1 MKNFDILKDVKGLRS
16 VYQHSATAEEFQA
29 SNPMISAHSARLA
42 LETMVKTIY
51 RLKDWATKDRVTLLE
66 LTTDDRFRAFV
77 DSPEMMKRIHYIR
90 KIGNNASHV
99 GGDAGH
105 VGRRESFFAVLNLYY
120 FVGSFALAWG
130 LIPELPPFDKS
141 LLEQN
146 EKPRRP
152 RITVQPEK
160 VEAVTSAEAE
170 TAAAEVAEATTAQPE
185 TVEAQPIVNDL
196 SEAETRRLYIDL
208 LLREAGWKVSEK
220 KGEIIAGQAC
230 IEIEVGSRFS
240 DAIAHENSEPYSH
253 LDMAAE
259 PYTAYSMPNNTGIG
273 YADYV
278 LFDDDGT
285 PLAVIEAKRSSVDPA
300 KGRHQAELYA
310 ECLKNKYACELPVI
324 YYSNGFETNIID
336 GQGYPSRPL
345 MGFHTR
351 DELRRMIAQ
360 RSRNAISDLSID
372 DRITNRPYQK
382 RVIQSVANHF
392 NDMHRRALLVMAT
405 GTGKTRVSI
414 SMVELLVRNGWV
426 KNVLFLADRI
436 ELVDQAKLNYQKLL
450 PSQTVSSLRDSDGD
464 KSARILFST
473 YQTMISHLDREDKT
487 FSIGRFDLVIID
499 EAHRSVFGKYGA
511 IFDYFDGLLLGL
523 TATPRDEVD
532 RSTYELFG
540 MEQGIPTDSYEYQEA
555 IDDRWL
561 VPFVPIIDNSQILTE
576 GIDPDKLTPEERE
589 QLKEIFEYEKVIQ
602 SIEGDYSR
610 KISAAE
616 IFKYIFNQ
624 NTVDY
629 VLTQLMENGYR
640 VNDGTMIGKTIIFAY
655 NHKHAVFIAERFAA
669 LYPDLG
675 PDFCRVI
682 DNYEKYS
689 SDLIVRFKNPESLP
703 QIAVSVDMLDTGI
716 DVPEIV
722 NLVFFKPVHSK
733 IKFWQMIGRGTRLC
747 PDLFGPG
754 QHKKDFLIFDYY
766 RNFEYFSVNGDGAK
780 PTKSISVVATIFN
793 LRTDL
798 KYILQD
804 ASYQSDPDAKSLH
817 DELKETL
824 HKQIKEL
831 NRSRLDVR
839 RQLKLVESLSQPDA
853 MTALSLGDIMAMKEN
868 ISPLF
873 KNTLA
878 DASAL
883 KFDALCLKRQL
894 ALVDETVNAGATET
908 QITSIARYLKEKKA
922 SIPQVMAKMDTI
934 KEVLTSQFWNSLS
947 LGSLERV
954 RLELRDLLQ
963 YIDGGKSDK
972 TFTVNIEDTFQK
984 DNTGISVTPPRT
996 YRRRAEDYLREH
1008 LPNDP
1013 VLQKIYR
1020 LEHLSEMDIKRLEEI
1035 FWHELGT
1042 REEYDA
1048 TTQKNP
1054 YRENVAAFIRSIIGI
1069 EQETAFEKYR
1079 KLIKGAEM
1087 TRMQEEYL
1095 RNLIRYVSE
1104 NGDIRTKL
1112 LQSPPFNSFTTVFK
1126 QGYNPLI
1133 EYIKL
1138 ISEVIAA

>member
-1 MKNFDILKDVKGLRS
+1 MKNFDILKDVKGLKT
-16 VYQHSATAEEFQA
+16 VYQHCATAEEFQA
-29 SNPMISAHSARLA
+29 FNPMISAHSARLA
-42 LETMVKTIY
+42 LETMVKIIY
-51 RLKDWATKDRVTLLE
+51 RLKDWRTKERPTLLE

-99 GGDAGH
+99 GGDAGY

-120 FVGSFALAWG
+120 FVGSFALAWE
-130 LIPELPPFDKS
+130 LIPELPPFDKA
-141 LLEQN
+141 LLDQQQTAHRPVITPTP
-146 EKPRRP
+146 EKVDA
-152 RITVQPEK
+152 ITTAEADTAAAAVAETTTVQPD
-160 VEAVTSAEAE
+160 
-170 TAAAEVAEATTAQPE
+170 

-208 LLREAGWKVSEK
+208 LLREAGWKVTETV
-220 KGEIIAGQAC
+220 GEIKGGEAG
-230 IEIEVGSRFS
+230 IEIEVLGMP
-240 DAIAHENSEPYSH
+240 SES
-253 LDMAAE
+253 
-259 PYTAYSMPNNTGIG
+259 GVG

-278 LFDDDGT
+278 LWDDDGT
-285 PLAVIEAKRSSVDPA
+285 PLAVIEAKRTSVDPA

-310 ECLKNKYACELPVI
+310 ECLKNKYACKLPVL
-324 YYSNGFETNIID
+324 YYTNGFLTNIID
-336 GQGYPSRPL
+336 GQGYPSRQI

-360 RSRNAISDLSID
+360 RSRNAITDLTID
-372 DRITNRPYQK
+372 ERITNRPYQK
-382 RVIQSVANHF
+382 RVIQAVANHY

-436 ELVDQAKLNYQKLL
+436 ELVDQAKLNFTKLL
-450 PSQTVSSLRDSDGD
+450 PSQTVSSLREADCD

-555 IDDRWL
+555 IDERWL
-561 VPFVPIIDNSQILTE
+561 VPFVPIIDNSQILTD

-610 KISAAE
+610 KISATE

-655 NHKHAVFIAERFAA
+655 NHNHAVFIAERFAA

-703 QIAVSVDMLDTGI
+703 QIAISVDMLDTGI

-747 PDLFGPG
+747 PDLYGPG
-754 QHKKDFLIFDYY
+754 QNKKDFLIFDYY
-766 RNFEYFSVNGDGAK
+766 RNFEYFSVNADGAI
-780 PTKSISVVATIFN
+780 PTKSTSVVATIFN

-817 DELKETL
+817 DKIGEIL
-824 HKQIKEL
+824 HNQIKDL

-839 RQLKLVESLSQPDA
+839 RQLKLIESLSQSEA
-853 MTALSLGDIMAMKEN
+853 MIALSLGDAMAMKEN

-894 ALVDETVNAGATET
+894 ALVDDTVSAGASET
-908 QITSIARYLKEKKA
+908 QITTIARYLKEKKA

-947 LGSLERV
+947 LDSLERV

-972 TFTVNIEDTFQK
+972 TFTINIEDTFKK
-984 DNTGISVTPPRT
+984 DNSGISVTPPRT

-1013 VLQKIYR
+1013 VLQKIYH
-1020 LEHLSEMDIKRLEEI
+1020 LERLSEDDIKRLEEI
-1035 FWHELGT
+1035 FWKELGT

-1048 TTQKNP
+1048 TTQSNP

-1079 KLIKGAEM
+1079 ELIHGAEL

-1104 NGDIRTKL
+1104 NGDFRTKL

-1126 QGYNPLI
+1126 QGYNSLI

-1138 ISEVIAA
+1138 ISDVIAA

>member
-1 MKNFDILKDVKGLRS
+1 MKNFDILKDVKGLGT
-16 VYQHSATAEEFQA
+16 VYRHCATAEEFQA

-42 LETMVKTIY
+42 LETMVKIIY
-51 RLKDWATKDRVTLLE
+51 RLKDWTTKERPTLLE
-66 LTTDDRFRAFV
+66 LTTDERFRAFV

-99 GGDAGH
+99 GGDAGY

-120 FVGSFALAWG
+120 FVGSFALAWE
-130 LIPELPPFDKS
+130 LIPELPPFDKT
-141 LLEQN
+141 LLDQKETTH
-146 EKPRRP
+146 RP
-152 RITVQPEK
+152 VITPKPEK
-160 VEAVTSAEAE
+160 VDAITTEDAD
-170 TAAAEVAEATTAQPE
+170 TAAAAVAETTTAQPD

-208 LLREAGWKVSEK
+208 LLREAGWKVTETE
-220 KGEIIAGQAC
+220 GEIKGGEAG
-230 IEIEVGSRFS
+230 IEIEVHGMP
-240 DAIAHENSEPYSH
+240 SES
-253 LDMAAE
+253 
-259 PYTAYSMPNNTGIG
+259 GVG

-278 LFDDDGT
+278 LWDDDGT
-285 PLAVIEAKRSSVDPA
+285 PLAVIEAKRTSVDPA

-324 YYSNGFETNIID
+324 YYTNGFQTNIID

-360 RSRNAISDLSID
+360 RSRNAITDLTID
-372 DRITNRPYQK
+372 ERITNRPYQK
-382 RVIQSVANHF
+382 RVLQAVANHY

-436 ELVDQAKLNYQKLL
+436 ELVDQAKLNFTKLL
-450 PSQTVSSLRDSDGD
+450 PSQTVSSLREADCD

-473 YQTMISHLDREDKT
+473 YQTMISHLDRDDKT
-487 FSIGRFDLVIID
+487 FSIGRFDLIIID

-555 IDDRWL
+555 IDERWL
-561 VPFVPIIDNSQILTE
+561 VPFVPIIDNSQILTD

-610 KISAAE
+610 KISATE

-655 NHKHAVFIAERFAA
+655 NHNHAVFIAERFAA

-689 SDLIVRFKNPESLP
+689 SDLILRFKNPESLP

-747 PDLFGPG
+747 PNLYGHG
-754 QHKKDFLIFDYY
+754 QDKKDFLIFDYY
-766 RNFEYFSVNGDGAK
+766 RNFEYFSVNADGAI
-780 PTKSISVVATIFN
+780 PTKSTSVVATIFN

-817 DELKETL
+817 DKIGEIL
-824 HKQIKEL
+824 HNQIKDL

-839 RQLKLVESLSQPDA
+839 QQMKLVESLSQPEA
-853 MTALSLGDIMAMKEN
+853 MIALSLGDTMAMKEN

-894 ALVDETVNAGATET
+894 ALVDETVSAGASET
-908 QITSIARYLKEKKA
+908 QITTIARYLKEKKA

-934 KEVLTSQFWNSLS
+934 KAVLTSQFWNSLS
-947 LGSLERV
+947 LGSLEKVRV
-954 RLELRDLLQ
+954 ELRDLLQ

-972 TFTVNIEDTFQK
+972 TFTVNIEDTFKK
-984 DNTGISVTPPRT
+984 DNSGISVTPPRT

-1013 VLQKIYR
+1013 VLQKIYH
-1020 LEHLSEMDIKRLEEI
+1020 LEHLSEVDIKRLEEI
-1035 FWHELGT
+1035 FWKELGT

-1048 TTQKNP
+1048 TTQRNP

-1079 KLIKGAEM
+1079 ELIHGAEL

-1104 NGDIRTKL
+1104 NGDFRTKL

-1126 QGYNPLI
+1126 QGYNSLI

-1138 ISEVIAA
+1138 ISDVIAA

>member
-1 MKNFDILKDVKGLRS
+1 MKNFDILKDVKGLGT
-16 VYQHSATAEEFQA
+16 VYRHCATAEEFQA

-42 LETMVKTIY
+42 LETMVKIIY
-51 RLKDWATKDRVTLLE
+51 RLKDWTTKERPTLLE
-66 LTTDDRFRAFV
+66 LTTDERFRAFV

-99 GGDAGH
+99 GGDAGY
-105 VGRRESFFAVLNLYY
+105 VGRRESFFTVLNLYY
-120 FVGSFALAWG
+120 FIGSFALAWD
-130 LIPELPPFDKS
+130 LIPLLPPFDKT
-141 LLEQN
+141 LLDQKETAY
-146 EKPRRP
+146 RTV
-152 RITVQPEK
+152 ITPKPEK
-160 VEAVTSAEAE
+160 VDAITTAEAD
-170 TAAAEVAEATTAQPE
+170 TAAAAVAETTTAQPD

-208 LLREAGWKVSEK
+208 LLREAGWKVTETE
-220 KGEIIAGQAC
+220 GEIKGGEAG
-230 IEIEVGSRFS
+230 IEIELHGMP
-240 DAIAHENSEPYSH
+240 SES
-253 LDMAAE
+253 
-259 PYTAYSMPNNTGIG
+259 GVG

-278 LFDDDGT
+278 LWDDDGT
-285 PLAVIEAKRSSVDPA
+285 PLAVIEAKRTSVDPA

-310 ECLKNKYACELPVI
+310 ECLRNKYACELPVI
-324 YYSNGFETNIID
+324 YYTNGFQTNIID
-336 GQGYPSRPL
+336 GQGYPSRQI

-360 RSRNAISDLSID
+360 RCRNAITDLTID
-372 DRITNRPYQK
+372 ERITNRPYQK
-382 RVIQSVANHF
+382 RVIQAVANHY

-436 ELVDQAKLNYQKLL
+436 ELLDQAKLNFTKLL
-450 PSQTVSSLRDSDGD
+450 PSQTVSSLREADCD

-555 IDDRWL
+555 IDERWL
-561 VPFVPIIDNSQILTE
+561 VPFVPIIDNSQILTD
-576 GIDPDKLTPEERE
+576 GIDSDKLTSEERE

-610 KISAAE
+610 KISATE

-640 VNDGTMIGKTIIFAY
+640 VNDSTMIGKTIIFAY
-655 NHKHAVFIAERFAA
+655 NHNHAVFIAERFAA

-689 SDLIVRFKNPESLP
+689 SDLIVRFKNQESLP

-747 PDLFGPG
+747 PDLYGPG
-754 QHKKDFLIFDYY
+754 QNKKDFLIFDYY
-766 RNFEYFSVNGDGAK
+766 RNFEYFSVNADGAI
-780 PTKSISVVATIFN
+780 PTKSTSVVATIFN

-817 DELKETL
+817 DKLGDIL
-824 HKQIKEL
+824 HNQIKDL

-839 RQLKLVESLSQPDA
+839 RQMKLVESLSQPEA
-853 MTALSLGDIMAMKEN
+853 MIALSLGDIMAMKEN

-873 KNTLA
+873 KNTIA

-894 ALVDETVNAGATET
+894 ALIDETVSAGASET
-908 QITSIARYLKEKKA
+908 QITTIARYLKEKKA

-954 RLELRDLLQ
+954 RVELRDLLQ

-972 TFTVNIEDTFQK
+972 TFTVNIEDTFKK
-984 DNTGISVTPPRT
+984 DNSGISVTPPRT

-1013 VLQKIYR
+1013 VLQKIYH
-1020 LEHLSEMDIKRLEEI
+1020 LEYLSEDDIKRLEEI
-1035 FWHELGT
+1035 FWKELGT

-1048 TTQKNP
+1048 TTQRNP

-1079 KLIKGAEM
+1079 ELIHGAEL

-1104 NGDIRTKL
+1104 NGDFRTKL

-1126 QGYNPLI
+1126 QGYNSLI

-1138 ISEVIAA
+1138 ISDVIAA

>member
-1 MKNFDILKDVKGLRS
+1 MKNFDILKDVKGLGT
-16 VYQHSATAEEFQA
+16 VYQHCATAEEFQT

-42 LETMVKTIY
+42 LETMVKIIY
-51 RLKDWATKDRVTLLE
+51 RLKDWTTKERPTLLE
-66 LTTDDRFRAFV
+66 LTTDERFRAFV

-99 GGDAGH
+99 GGDAGY

-120 FVGSFALAWG
+120 FVGSFALAWE
-130 LIPELPPFDKS
+130 LIPELPPFDKT
-141 LLEQN
+141 LLDQKETTH
-146 EKPRRP
+146 RP
-152 RITVQPEK
+152 VITPKPEK
-160 VEAVTSAEAE
+160 IDAITTAEAD
-170 TAAAEVAEATTAQPE
+170 TAAAAVAETTTAQPD

-208 LLREAGWKVSEK
+208 LLREAGWKVTETE
-220 KGEIIAGQAC
+220 GEIKGGQAG
-230 IEIEVGSRFS
+230 IEIEVHGMP
-240 DAIAHENSEPYSH
+240 SES
-253 LDMAAE
+253 
-259 PYTAYSMPNNTGIG
+259 GVG

-278 LFDDDGT
+278 LWDDDGT
-285 PLAVIEAKRSSVDPA
+285 PLAVIEAKRTSVDPA

-324 YYSNGFETNIID
+324 YYTNGFQTNIID

-351 DELRRMIAQ
+351 EELRRMIAQ
-360 RSRNAISDLSID
+360 RSRNAITDLTID
-372 DRITNRPYQK
+372 ERITNRPYQK
-382 RVIQSVANHF
+382 RVIQAVANHY

-436 ELVDQAKLNYQKLL
+436 ELVDQAKLNFTKLL
-450 PSQTVSSLRDSDGD
+450 PSQTVSSLREADCD

-555 IDDRWL
+555 IDERWL
-561 VPFVPIIDNSQILTE
+561 VPFVPIIDNSQILTD

-610 KISAAE
+610 KISATE

-629 VLTQLMENGYR
+629 VLTQLMQNGYR
-640 VNDGTMIGKTIIFAY
+640 VNDGTIIGKTIIFAY
-655 NHKHAVFIAERFAA
+655 NHNHAVFIAERFAA

-747 PDLFGPG
+747 PDLYGPG
-754 QHKKDFLIFDYY
+754 QDKKDFLIFDYY
-766 RNFEYFSVNGDGAK
+766 RNFEYFSVNADGAI
-780 PTKSISVVATIFN
+780 PTKSTSVVATIFN

-817 DELKETL
+817 DKIGEIL
-824 HKQIKEL
+824 HNQIKDL

-839 RQLKLVESLSQPDA
+839 RQMKLVESLSQPEA
-853 MTALSLGDIMAMKEN
+853 MIALSLGDTMAMKEN

-894 ALVDETVNAGATET
+894 ALVDETVSAGASET
-908 QITSIARYLKEKKA
+908 QITTIARYLKEKKA

-934 KEVLTSQFWNSLS
+934 KAVLTSQFWNSLS
-947 LGSLERV
+947 LGSLEKVRV
-954 RLELRDLLQ
+954 ELRDLLQ

-972 TFTVNIEDTFQK
+972 TFTVNIEDTFKK
-984 DNTGISVTPPRT
+984 DNSGISVTPPRT

-1013 VLQKIYR
+1013 VLQKIYH
-1020 LEHLSEMDIKRLEEI
+1020 LEHLSEVDIKRLEEI
-1035 FWHELGT
+1035 FWKELGT

-1048 TTQKNP
+1048 TTQRNP

-1079 KLIKGAEM
+1079 ELIHGAEL

-1104 NGDIRTKL
+1104 NGDFRTKL

-1126 QGYNPLI
+1126 QGYNSLI

-1138 ISEVIAA
+1138 ISDVIAA

>member
-1 MKNFDILKDVKGLRS
+1 MKNFDILKDVKGLGT
-16 VYQHSATAEEFQA
+16 VYRHCATAEEFQA

-42 LETMVKTIY
+42 LETMVKIIY
-51 RLKDWATKDRVTLLE
+51 RLKDWTTKERPTLLE
-66 LTTDDRFRAFV
+66 LTTDERFRAFV

-99 GGDAGH
+99 GGDAGY

-120 FVGSFALAWG
+120 FVGSFALAWE
-130 LIPELPPFDKS
+130 LIPELPPFDKT
-141 LLEQN
+141 LLDQKETTH
-146 EKPRRP
+146 RP
-152 RITVQPEK
+152 VITPKPEK
-160 VEAVTSAEAE
+160 VDAITTEDAD
-170 TAAAEVAEATTAQPE
+170 TAAAAVAETTTAQPD

-208 LLREAGWKVSEK
+208 LLREAGWKVTETE
-220 KGEIIAGQAC
+220 GEIKGGEAG
-230 IEIEVGSRFS
+230 IEIEVHGMP
-240 DAIAHENSEPYSH
+240 SES
-253 LDMAAE
+253 
-259 PYTAYSMPNNTGIG
+259 GVG

-278 LFDDDGT
+278 LWDDDGT
-285 PLAVIEAKRSSVDPA
+285 PLAVIEAKRTSVDPA

-324 YYSNGFETNIID
+324 YYTNGFQTNIID

-360 RSRNAISDLSID
+360 RSRNAITDLTID
-372 DRITNRPYQK
+372 ERITNRPYQK
-382 RVIQSVANHF
+382 RVLQAVANHY

-436 ELVDQAKLNYQKLL
+436 ELVDQAKLNFTKLL
-450 PSQTVSSLRDSDGD
+450 PSQTVSSLREADCD

-473 YQTMISHLDREDKT
+473 YQTMISHLDRDDKT
-487 FSIGRFDLVIID
+487 FSIGRFDLIIID

-523 TATPRDEVD
+523 TATLRDEVD

-555 IDDRWL
+555 IDERWL
-561 VPFVPIIDNSQILTE
+561 VPFVPIIDNSQILTD

-610 KISAAE
+610 KISATE

-629 VLTQLMENGYR
+629 VLTQLIENGYR

-655 NHKHAVFIAERFAA
+655 NHNHAVFIAERFAA

-716 DVPEIV
+716 DVAEIV

-747 PDLFGPG
+747 PNLYGHG
-754 QHKKDFLIFDYY
+754 QDKKDFLIFDYY
-766 RNFEYFSVNGDGAK
+766 RNFEYFSVNADGAI
-780 PTKSISVVATIFN
+780 PTKSTSVVATIFN

-817 DELKETL
+817 DKIGEIL
-824 HKQIKEL
+824 HNQIKDL

-839 RQLKLVESLSQPDA
+839 QQMKLVESLSQPEA
-853 MTALSLGDIMAMKEN
+853 MIALSLGDTMAMKEN

-894 ALVDETVNAGATET
+894 ALVDETVSAGASET
-908 QITSIARYLKEKKA
+908 QITTIARYLKEKKA

-934 KEVLTSQFWNSLS
+934 KAVLTSQFWNSLS
-947 LGSLERV
+947 LGSLEKVRV
-954 RLELRDLLQ
+954 ELRDLLQ

-972 TFTVNIEDTFQK
+972 TFTVNIEDTFKK
-984 DNTGISVTPPRT
+984 DNSGISVTPPRT

-1013 VLQKIYR
+1013 VLQKIYH
-1020 LEHLSEMDIKRLEEI
+1020 LEHLSEVDIKRLEEI
-1035 FWHELGT
+1035 FWKELGT

-1048 TTQKNP
+1048 TTQRNP

-1079 KLIKGAEM
+1079 ELIHGAEL

-1104 NGDIRTKL
+1104 NGDFRTKL

-1126 QGYNPLI
+1126 QGYNSLI

-1138 ISEVIAA
+1138 ISDVIAA

>member
-1 MKNFDILKDVKGLRS
+1 MKNFDILKDVKGLGT
-16 VYQHSATAEEFQA
+16 VYQHCATAEEFQT

-42 LETMVKTIY
+42 LETMVKIIY
-51 RLKDWATKDRVTLLE
+51 RLKDWTTKERPTLLE
-66 LTTDDRFRAFV
+66 LTTDERFRAFV

-99 GGDAGH
+99 GGDAGY

-120 FVGSFALAWG
+120 FVGSFALAWE
-130 LIPELPPFDKS
+130 LIPELPPFDKT
-141 LLEQN
+141 LLDQKETTH
-146 EKPRRP
+146 RP
-152 RITVQPEK
+152 VITPKPEK
-160 VEAVTSAEAE
+160 IDAITTAEAD
-170 TAAAEVAEATTAQPE
+170 TAAAAVAETTTAQPD

-208 LLREAGWKVSEK
+208 LLREAGWKVTETE
-220 KGEIIAGQAC
+220 GEIKGGQAG
-230 IEIEVGSRFS
+230 IEIEVHGMP
-240 DAIAHENSEPYSH
+240 SES
-253 LDMAAE
+253 
-259 PYTAYSMPNNTGIG
+259 GVG

-278 LFDDDGT
+278 LWDDDGT
-285 PLAVIEAKRSSVDPA
+285 PLAVIEAKRTSVDPA

-324 YYSNGFETNIID
+324 YYTNGFQTNIID

-351 DELRRMIAQ
+351 EELRRMIAQ
-360 RSRNAISDLSID
+360 RSRNAITDLTID
-372 DRITNRPYQK
+372 ERITNRPYQK
-382 RVIQSVANHF
+382 RVIQAVANHY

-436 ELVDQAKLNYQKLL
+436 ELVDQAKLNFTKLL
-450 PSQTVSSLRDSDGD
+450 PSQTVSSLREADCD

-555 IDDRWL
+555 IDERWL
-561 VPFVPIIDNSQILTE
+561 VPFVPIIDNSQILTD

-610 KISAAE
+610 KISATE

-640 VNDGTMIGKTIIFAY
+640 VNDGTIIGKTIIFAY
-655 NHKHAVFIAERFAA
+655 NHNHAVFIAERFAA

-689 SDLIVRFKNPESLP
+689 SDLIVRFKNQESLP

-747 PDLFGPG
+747 PDLYGPG
-754 QHKKDFLIFDYY
+754 QNKKDFLIFDYY
-766 RNFEYFSVNGDGAK
+766 RNFEYFSVNADGAI
-780 PTKSISVVATIFN
+780 PTKSTSVVATIFN

-817 DELKETL
+817 DKIGEIL
-824 HKQIKEL
+824 HNQIKDL

-839 RQLKLVESLSQPDA
+839 RQMKLVESLSQPEA
-853 MTALSLGDIMAMKEN
+853 MIALSLGDIMAMKEN

-873 KNTLA
+873 KNTIA

-894 ALVDETVNAGATET
+894 ALVDETVSAGASET
-908 QITSIARYLKEKKA
+908 QITTIARYLKEKKA
-922 SIPQVMAKMDTI
+922 SIPQVMTKMDTI

-954 RLELRDLLQ
+954 RVELRDLLQ

-972 TFTVNIEDTFQK
+972 TFTVNIEDTFKK
-984 DNTGISVTPPRT
+984 DNSGISVTPPRT

-1013 VLQKIYR
+1013 VLQKIYH
-1020 LEHLSEMDIKRLEEI
+1020 LEHLSEVDIKRLEEI
-1035 FWHELGT
+1035 FWKELGT

-1048 TTQKNP
+1048 TTQRNP

-1079 KLIKGAEM
+1079 ELIHGAEL

-1104 NGDIRTKL
+1104 NGDFRTKL

-1126 QGYNPLI
+1126 QGYNSLI

-1138 ISEVIAA
+1138 ISDVIAA

>member
-1 MKNFDILKDVKGLRS
+1 MKNFDILKDVKGLGT
-16 VYQHSATAEEFQA
+16 VYQHCATAEEFQT

-42 LETMVKTIY
+42 LETMVKIIY
-51 RLKDWATKDRVTLLE
+51 RLKDWTTKERPTLLE
-66 LTTDDRFRAFV
+66 LTTDERFRAFV

-99 GGDAGH
+99 GGDAGY

-120 FVGSFALAWG
+120 FVGSFALAWE
-130 LIPELPPFDKS
+130 LIPELPPFDKT
-141 LLEQN
+141 LLDQKETTH
-146 EKPRRP
+146 RP
-152 RITVQPEK
+152 VITPKPEK
-160 VEAVTSAEAE
+160 IDAITTAEAD
-170 TAAAEVAEATTAQPE
+170 TAAAAVAETTTAQPD

-208 LLREAGWKVSEK
+208 LLREAGWKVTETE
-220 KGEIIAGQAC
+220 GEIKGGQAG
-230 IEIEVGSRFS
+230 IEIEVHGMP
-240 DAIAHENSEPYSH
+240 SES
-253 LDMAAE
+253 
-259 PYTAYSMPNNTGIG
+259 GVG

-278 LFDDDGT
+278 LWDDDGT
-285 PLAVIEAKRSSVDPA
+285 PLAVIEAKRTSVDPA

-324 YYSNGFETNIID
+324 YYTNGFQTNIID

-351 DELRRMIAQ
+351 EELRRMIAQ
-360 RSRNAISDLSID
+360 RSRNAITDLTID
-372 DRITNRPYQK
+372 ERITNRPYQK
-382 RVIQSVANHF
+382 RVIQAVANHY

-436 ELVDQAKLNYQKLL
+436 ELVDQAKLNFTKLL
-450 PSQTVSSLRDSDGD
+450 PSQTVSSLREADCD

-473 YQTMISHLDREDKT
+473 YQTLISHLDREDKT

-555 IDDRWL
+555 IDERWL
-561 VPFVPIIDNSQILTE
+561 VPFVPIIDNSQILTD

-610 KISAAE
+610 KISATE

-640 VNDGTMIGKTIIFAY
+640 VNDGTIIGKTIIFAY
-655 NHKHAVFIAERFAA
+655 NHNHAVFIAERFAA

-747 PDLFGPG
+747 PDLYGPG
-754 QHKKDFLIFDYY
+754 QDKKDFLIFDYY
-766 RNFEYFSVNGDGAK
+766 RNFEYFSVNADGAI
-780 PTKSISVVATIFN
+780 PTKSTSVVATIFN

-817 DELKETL
+817 DKIGEIL
-824 HKQIKEL
+824 HNQIKDL

-839 RQLKLVESLSQPDA
+839 RQMKLVESLSQPEA
-853 MTALSLGDIMAMKEN
+853 MIALSLGDTMAMKEN

-894 ALVDETVNAGATET
+894 ALVDETVSAGASET
-908 QITSIARYLKEKKA
+908 QITTIARYLKEKKA

-934 KEVLTSQFWNSLS
+934 KAVLTSQFWNSLS
-947 LGSLERV
+947 LGSLEKVRV
-954 RLELRDLLQ
+954 ELRDLLQ

-972 TFTVNIEDTFQK
+972 TFTVNIEDTFKK
-984 DNTGISVTPPRT
+984 DNSGISVTPPRT

-1013 VLQKIYR
+1013 VLQKIYH
-1020 LEHLSEMDIKRLEEI
+1020 LEHLSEVDIKRLEEI
-1035 FWHELGT
+1035 FWKELGT

-1048 TTQKNP
+1048 TTQRNP

-1079 KLIKGAEM
+1079 ELIHGAEL

-1104 NGDIRTKL
+1104 NGDFRTKL

-1126 QGYNPLI
+1126 QGYNSLI

-1138 ISEVIAA
+1138 ISDVIAA

>member
-1 MKNFDILKDVKGLRS
+1 MKNFDILKDVKGLGT
-16 VYQHSATAEEFQA
+16 VYRHCATAEEFQA

-42 LETMVKTIY
+42 LETMVKIIY
-51 RLKDWATKDRVTLLE
+51 RLKDWTTKERPTLLE
-66 LTTDDRFRAFV
+66 LTTDERFRAFV

-99 GGDAGH
+99 GGDAGY

-120 FVGSFALAWG
+120 FVGSFALAWE
-130 LIPELPPFDKS
+130 LIPELPPFDKT
-141 LLEQN
+141 LLDQKETTH
-146 EKPRRP
+146 RP
-152 RITVQPEK
+152 VITPKPEK
-160 VEAVTSAEAE
+160 VDAITTEDAD
-170 TAAAEVAEATTAQPE
+170 TAAAAVAETTTAQPD

-208 LLREAGWKVSEK
+208 LLREAGWKVTETE
-220 KGEIIAGQAC
+220 GEIKGGEAG
-230 IEIEVGSRFS
+230 IEIEVHGMP
-240 DAIAHENSEPYSH
+240 SES
-253 LDMAAE
+253 
-259 PYTAYSMPNNTGIG
+259 GVG

-278 LFDDDGT
+278 LWDDDGT
-285 PLAVIEAKRSSVDPA
+285 PLAVIEAKRTSVDPA

-324 YYSNGFETNIID
+324 YYTNGFQTNIID

-360 RSRNAISDLSID
+360 RSRNAITDLTID
-372 DRITNRPYQK
+372 ERITNRPYQK
-382 RVIQSVANHF
+382 RVLQAVANHY

-436 ELVDQAKLNYQKLL
+436 ELVDQAKLNFTKLL
-450 PSQTVSSLRDSDGD
+450 PSQTVSSLREADCD

-473 YQTMISHLDREDKT
+473 YQTMISHLDRDDKT
-487 FSIGRFDLVIID
+487 FSIGRFDLIIID

-555 IDDRWL
+555 IDERWL
-561 VPFVPIIDNSQILTE
+561 VPFVPIIDNSQILTD

-610 KISAAE
+610 KISATE

-655 NHKHAVFIAERFAA
+655 NHNHAVFIAERFAA

-716 DVPEIV
+716 DVAEIV

-747 PDLFGPG
+747 PNLYGHG
-754 QHKKDFLIFDYY
+754 QDKKDFLIFDYY
-766 RNFEYFSVNGDGAK
+766 RNFEYFSVNADGAI
-780 PTKSISVVATIFN
+780 PTKSTSVVATIFN

-817 DELKETL
+817 DKIGEIL
-824 HKQIKEL
+824 HNQIKDL

-839 RQLKLVESLSQPDA
+839 QQMKLVESLSQPEA
-853 MTALSLGDIMAMKEN
+853 MIALSLGDTMAMKEN

-894 ALVDETVNAGATET
+894 ALVDETVSAGASET
-908 QITSIARYLKEKKA
+908 QITTIARYLKEKKA

-934 KEVLTSQFWNSLS
+934 KAVLTSQFWNSLS
-947 LGSLERV
+947 LGSLEKVRV
-954 RLELRDLLQ
+954 ELRDLLQ

-972 TFTVNIEDTFQK
+972 TFTVNIEDTFKK
-984 DNTGISVTPPRT
+984 DNSGISVTPPRT

-1013 VLQKIYR
+1013 VLQKIYH
-1020 LEHLSEMDIKRLEEI
+1020 LEHLSEVDIKRLEEI
-1035 FWHELGT
+1035 FWKELGT

-1048 TTQKNP
+1048 TTQRNP

-1079 KLIKGAEM
+1079 ELIHGAEL

-1095 RNLIRYVSE
+1095 RNQIRYVSE
-1104 NGDIRTKL
+1104 NGDFRTKL

-1126 QGYNPLI
+1126 QGYNSLI

-1138 ISEVIAA
+1138 ISDVIAA

>member
-16 VYQHSATAEEFQA
+16 AYQHCATAEEFQA

-42 LETMVKTIY
+42 LETMVKIIY
-51 RLKDWATKDRVTLLE
+51 RLKDWTTKERPTLLE
-66 LTTDDRFRAFV
+66 LTTDERFRAFV

-99 GGDAGH
+99 GGDAGY

-120 FVGSFALAWG
+120 FVGSFALAWE
-130 LIPELPPFDKS
+130 LIPELPPFDKT
-141 LLEQN
+141 LLDQKETTH
-146 EKPRRP
+146 RP
-152 RITVQPEK
+152 VITPKPEK
-160 VEAVTSAEAE
+160 IDAITTAEAD
-170 TAAAEVAEATTAQPE
+170 TAAAAVAETTTAQPD

-208 LLREAGWKVSEK
+208 LLREAGWKVTETE
-220 KGEIIAGQAC
+220 GEIKGGQAG
-230 IEIEVGSRFS
+230 IEIEVHGMP
-240 DAIAHENSEPYSH
+240 SES
-253 LDMAAE
+253 
-259 PYTAYSMPNNTGIG
+259 GVG

-278 LFDDDGT
+278 LWDDDGT
-285 PLAVIEAKRSSVDPA
+285 PLAVIEAKRTSVDPA

-324 YYSNGFETNIID
+324 YYTNGFQTNIID

-351 DELRRMIAQ
+351 EELRRMIAQ
-360 RSRNAISDLSID
+360 RSRNAITDLTID
-372 DRITNRPYQK
+372 ERITNRPYQK
-382 RVIQSVANHF
+382 RVIQAVANHY

-436 ELVDQAKLNYQKLL
+436 ELVDQAKLNFTKLL
-450 PSQTVSSLRDSDGD
+450 PSQTVSSLREADCD

-511 IFDYFDGLLLGL
+511 IFDYFDRLLLGL

-555 IDDRWL
+555 IDERWL
-561 VPFVPIIDNSQILTE
+561 VPFVPIIDNSQILTD

-610 KISAAE
+610 KISATE

-640 VNDGTMIGKTIIFAY
+640 VNDGTIIGKTIIFAY
-655 NHKHAVFIAERFAA
+655 NHNHAVFIAERFAA

-747 PDLFGPG
+747 PDLYGPG
-754 QHKKDFLIFDYY
+754 QDKKDFLIFDYY
-766 RNFEYFSVNGDGAK
+766 RNFEYFSVNADGAI
-780 PTKSISVVATIFN
+780 PTKSTSVVATIFN

-817 DELKETL
+817 DKIGEIL
-824 HKQIKEL
+824 HNQIKDL

-839 RQLKLVESLSQPDA
+839 RQMKLVESLSQPEA
-853 MTALSLGDIMAMKEN
+853 MIALSLGDTMAMKEN

-894 ALVDETVNAGATET
+894 ALVDETVSAGASET
-908 QITSIARYLKEKKA
+908 QITTIARYLKEKKA

-934 KEVLTSQFWNSLS
+934 KAVLTSQFWNSLS
-947 LGSLERV
+947 LGSLEKVRV
-954 RLELRDLLQ
+954 ELRDLLQ

-972 TFTVNIEDTFQK
+972 TFTVNIEDTFKK
-984 DNTGISVTPPRT
+984 DNSGISVTPPRT

-1013 VLQKIYR
+1013 VLQKIYH
-1020 LEHLSEMDIKRLEEI
+1020 LEHLSEVDIKRLEEI
-1035 FWHELGT
+1035 FWKELGT

-1048 TTQKNP
+1048 TTQRNP

-1079 KLIKGAEM
+1079 ELIHGAEL

-1104 NGDIRTKL
+1104 NGDFRTKL

-1126 QGYNPLI
+1126 QGYNSLI

-1138 ISEVIAA
+1138 ISDVIAA

>member
-1 MKNFDILKDVKGLRS
+1 MKNFDILKDVKGLGT
-16 VYQHSATAEEFQA
+16 VYQHCATAEEFQT

-42 LETMVKTIY
+42 LETMVKIIY
-51 RLKDWATKDRVTLLE
+51 RLKDWTTKERPTLLE
-66 LTTDDRFRAFV
+66 LTTDERFRAFV

-99 GGDAGH
+99 GGDAGY

-120 FVGSFALAWG
+120 FVGSFALAWE
-130 LIPELPPFDKS
+130 LIPELPPFDKT
-141 LLEQN
+141 LLDQKETTH
-146 EKPRRP
+146 RP
-152 RITVQPEK
+152 VITPKPEK
-160 VEAVTSAEAE
+160 IDAITTAEAD
-170 TAAAEVAEATTAQPE
+170 TAAAAVAETTTAQPD

-208 LLREAGWKVSEK
+208 LLREAGWKVTETE
-220 KGEIIAGQAC
+220 GEIKGGQAG
-230 IEIEVGSRFS
+230 IEIEVHGMP
-240 DAIAHENSEPYSH
+240 SES
-253 LDMAAE
+253 
-259 PYTAYSMPNNTGIG
+259 GVG

-278 LFDDDGT
+278 LWDDDGT
-285 PLAVIEAKRSSVDPA
+285 PLAVIEAKRTSVDPA

-324 YYSNGFETNIID
+324 YYTNGFQTNIID

-351 DELRRMIAQ
+351 EELRRMIAQ
-360 RSRNAISDLSID
+360 RSRNAITDLTID
-372 DRITNRPYQK
+372 ERITNRPYQK
-382 RVIQSVANHF
+382 RVIQAVANHY

-436 ELVDQAKLNYQKLL
+436 ELVDQAKLNFTKLL
-450 PSQTVSSLRDSDGD
+450 PSQTVSSLREADCD

-511 IFDYFDGLLLGL
+511 IFDYFDRLLLGL

-555 IDDRWL
+555 IDERWL
-561 VPFVPIIDNSQILTE
+561 VPFVPIIDNSQILTD

-610 KISAAE
+610 KISATE

-640 VNDGTMIGKTIIFAY
+640 VNDGTIIGKTIIFAY
-655 NHKHAVFIAERFAA
+655 NHNHAVFIAERFAA

-747 PDLFGPG
+747 PDLYGPG
-754 QHKKDFLIFDYY
+754 QDKKDFLIFDYY
-766 RNFEYFSVNGDGAK
+766 RNFEYFSVNADGAI
-780 PTKSISVVATIFN
+780 PTKSTSVVATIFN

-817 DELKETL
+817 DKIGEIL
-824 HKQIKEL
+824 HNQIKDL

-839 RQLKLVESLSQPDA
+839 RQMKLVESLSQPEA
-853 MTALSLGDIMAMKEN
+853 MIALSLGDTMAMKEN

-894 ALVDETVNAGATET
+894 ALVDETVSAGASET
-908 QITSIARYLKEKKA
+908 QITTIARYLKEKKA

-934 KEVLTSQFWNSLS
+934 KAVLTSQFWNSLS
-947 LGSLERV
+947 LGSLEKVRV
-954 RLELRDLLQ
+954 ELRDLLQ

-972 TFTVNIEDTFQK
+972 TFTVNIEDTFKK
-984 DNTGISVTPPRT
+984 DNSGISVTPPRT

-1013 VLQKIYR
+1013 VLQKIYH
-1020 LEHLSEMDIKRLEEI
+1020 LEHLSEVDIKRLEEI
-1035 FWHELGT
+1035 FWKELGT

-1048 TTQKNP
+1048 TTQRNP

-1079 KLIKGAEM
+1079 ELIHGAEL

-1104 NGDIRTKL
+1104 NGDFRTKL

-1126 QGYNPLI
+1126 QGYNSLI

-1138 ISEVIAA
+1138 ISDVIAA

>member
-1 MKNFDILKDVKGLRS
+1 
-16 VYQHSATAEEFQA
+16 
-29 SNPMISAHSARLA
+29 
-42 LETMVKTIY
+42 
-51 RLKDWATKDRVTLLE
+51 
-66 LTTDDRFRAFV
+66 
-77 DSPEMMKRIHYIR
+77 
-90 KIGNNASHV
+90 
-99 GGDAGH
+99 
-105 VGRRESFFAVLNLYY
+105 
-120 FVGSFALAWG
+120 
-130 LIPELPPFDKS
+130 
-141 LLEQN
+141 
-146 EKPRRP
+146 
-152 RITVQPEK
+152 
-160 VEAVTSAEAE
+160 
-170 TAAAEVAEATTAQPE
+170 
-185 TVEAQPIVNDL
+185 
-196 SEAETRRLYIDL
+196 
-208 LLREAGWKVSEK
+208 
-220 KGEIIAGQAC
+220 
-230 IEIEVGSRFS
+230 
-240 DAIAHENSEPYSH
+240 
-253 LDMAAE
+253 
-259 PYTAYSMPNNTGIG
+259 
-273 YADYV
+273 
-278 LFDDDGT
+278 
-285 PLAVIEAKRSSVDPA
+285 
-300 KGRHQAELYA
+300 
-310 ECLKNKYACELPVI
+310 
-324 YYSNGFETNIID
+324 
-336 GQGYPSRPL
+336 
-345 MGFHTR
+345 
-351 DELRRMIAQ
+351 
-360 RSRNAISDLSID
+360 
-372 DRITNRPYQK
+372 
-382 RVIQSVANHF
+382 
-392 NDMHRRALLVMAT
+392 MHRRALLVMAT

-436 ELVDQAKLNYQKLL
+436 ELVDQAKLNFTKLL
-450 PSQTVSSLRDSDGD
+450 PSQTVSSLREADCD

-555 IDDRWL
+555 IDERWL
-561 VPFVPIIDNSQILTE
+561 VPFVPIIDNSQILTD

-610 KISAAE
+610 KISATE

-655 NHKHAVFIAERFAA
+655 NHNHAVFIAERFAA

-747 PDLFGPG
+747 PDLYGPG
-754 QHKKDFLIFDYY
+754 QNKKDFLIFDYY
-766 RNFEYFSVNGDGAK
+766 RNFEYFSVNADGAI
-780 PTKSISVVATIFN
+780 PTKSTSVVATIFN

-817 DELKETL
+817 DKIGEIL
-824 HKQIKEL
+824 HNQIKDL

-839 RQLKLVESLSQPDA
+839 RQLKLIESLSQSEA
-853 MTALSLGDIMAMKEN
+853 MIALSLGDAMAMKEN

-894 ALVDETVNAGATET
+894 ALVDDTVSAGASET
-908 QITSIARYLKEKKA
+908 QITTIARYLKEKKA

-947 LGSLERV
+947 LDSLERV

-972 TFTVNIEDTFQK
+972 TFTINIEDTFKK
-984 DNTGISVTPPRT
+984 DNSGISVTPPRT

-1013 VLQKIYR
+1013 VLQKIYH
-1020 LEHLSEMDIKRLEEI
+1020 LERLSEDDIKRLEEI
-1035 FWHELGT
+1035 FWKELGT

-1048 TTQKNP
+1048 TTQSNP

-1079 KLIKGAEM
+1079 ELIHGAEL

-1104 NGDIRTKL
+1104 NGDFRTKL

-1126 QGYNPLI
+1126 QGYNSLI

-1138 ISEVIAA
+1138 ISDVIAA

>member
-1 MKNFDILKDVKGLRS
+1 MKNFDILKDVKGLGT
-16 VYQHSATAEEFQA
+16 VYQHCATAEEFQT

-42 LETMVKTIY
+42 LETMVKIIY
-51 RLKDWATKDRVTLLE
+51 RLKDWTTKERPTLLE
-66 LTTDDRFRAFV
+66 LTTDERFRAFV

-99 GGDAGH
+99 GGDAGY

-120 FVGSFALAWG
+120 FVGSFALAWE
-130 LIPELPPFDKS
+130 LIPELPPFDKT
-141 LLEQN
+141 LLDQKETTH
-146 EKPRRP
+146 RP
-152 RITVQPEK
+152 VITPKPEK
-160 VEAVTSAEAE
+160 IDAITTAEAD
-170 TAAAEVAEATTAQPE
+170 TAAAAVAETTTAQPD

-208 LLREAGWKVSEK
+208 LLREAGWKVTETE
-220 KGEIIAGQAC
+220 GEIKGGQAG
-230 IEIEVGSRFS
+230 IEIEVHGMP
-240 DAIAHENSEPYSH
+240 SES
-253 LDMAAE
+253 
-259 PYTAYSMPNNTGIG
+259 GVG

-278 LFDDDGT
+278 LWDDDGT
-285 PLAVIEAKRSSVDPA
+285 PLAVIEAKRTSVDPA

-324 YYSNGFETNIID
+324 YYTNGFQTNIID

-351 DELRRMIAQ
+351 EELRRMIAQ
-360 RSRNAISDLSID
+360 RSRNAITDLTID
-372 DRITNRPYQK
+372 ERITNRPYQK
-382 RVIQSVANHF
+382 RVIQAVANHY

-436 ELVDQAKLNYQKLL
+436 ELVDQAKLNFTKLL
-450 PSQTVSSLRDSDGD
+450 PSQTVSSLREADCD

-499 EAHRSVFGKYGA
+499 EAHLSVFGKYGA

-555 IDDRWL
+555 IDERWL
-561 VPFVPIIDNSQILTE
+561 VPFVPIIDNSQILTD

-610 KISAAE
+610 KISAIE

-640 VNDGTMIGKTIIFAY
+640 VNDGTIIGKTIIFAY
-655 NHKHAVFIAERFAA
+655 NHNHAVFIAERFAA

-747 PDLFGPG
+747 PDLYGPG
-754 QHKKDFLIFDYY
+754 QDKKDFLIFDYY
-766 RNFEYFSVNGDGAK
+766 RNFEYFSVNADGAI
-780 PTKSISVVATIFN
+780 PTKSTSVVATIFN

-817 DELKETL
+817 DKIGEIL
-824 HKQIKEL
+824 HNQIKDL

-839 RQLKLVESLSQPDA
+839 RQMKLVESLSQPEA
-853 MTALSLGDIMAMKEN
+853 MIALSLGDTMAMKEN

-894 ALVDETVNAGATET
+894 ALVDETVSAGASET
-908 QITSIARYLKEKKA
+908 QITTIARYLKEKKA

-934 KEVLTSQFWNSLS
+934 KAVLTSQFWNSLS
-947 LGSLERV
+947 LGSLEKVRV
-954 RLELRDLLQ
+954 ELRDLLQ

-972 TFTVNIEDTFQK
+972 TFTVNIEDTFKK
-984 DNTGISVTPPRT
+984 DNSGISVTPPRT

-1013 VLQKIYR
+1013 VLQKIYH
-1020 LEHLSEMDIKRLEEI
+1020 LEHLSEVDIKRLEEI
-1035 FWHELGT
+1035 FWKELGT

-1048 TTQKNP
+1048 TTQRNP

-1079 KLIKGAEM
+1079 ELIHGAEL

-1104 NGDIRTKL
+1104 NGDFRTKL

-1126 QGYNPLI
+1126 QGYNSLI

-1138 ISEVIAA
+1138 ISDVIAA

>member
-1 MKNFDILKDVKGLRS
+1 MKNFDILKDVKGLGT
-16 VYQHSATAEEFQA
+16 VYQHCATAEEFQT

-42 LETMVKTIY
+42 LETMVKIIY
-51 RLKDWATKDRVTLLE
+51 RLKDWTTKERPTLLE
-66 LTTDDRFRAFV
+66 LTTDERFRAFV

-99 GGDAGH
+99 GGDAGY

-120 FVGSFALAWG
+120 FVGSFALAWE
-130 LIPELPPFDKS
+130 LIPELPPFDKT
-141 LLEQN
+141 LLDQKETTH
-146 EKPRRP
+146 RP
-152 RITVQPEK
+152 VITPKPEK
-160 VEAVTSAEAE
+160 IDAITTAEAD
-170 TAAAEVAEATTAQPE
+170 TAAAAVAETTTAQPD

-208 LLREAGWKVSEK
+208 LLREAGWKVTETE
-220 KGEIIAGQAC
+220 GEIKGGQAG
-230 IEIEVGSRFS
+230 IEIEVHGMP
-240 DAIAHENSEPYSH
+240 SES
-253 LDMAAE
+253 
-259 PYTAYSMPNNTGIG
+259 GVG

-278 LFDDDGT
+278 LWDDDGT
-285 PLAVIEAKRSSVDPA
+285 PLAVIEAKRTSVDPA

-324 YYSNGFETNIID
+324 YYTNGFQTNIID

-351 DELRRMIAQ
+351 EELRRMIAQ
-360 RSRNAISDLSID
+360 RSRNAITDLTID
-372 DRITNRPYQK
+372 ERITNRPYQK
-382 RVIQSVANHF
+382 RVIQAVANHY

-436 ELVDQAKLNYQKLL
+436 ELVDQAKLNFTKLL
-450 PSQTVSSLRDSDGD
+450 PSQTVSSLREADCD

-555 IDDRWL
+555 IDERWL
-561 VPFVPIIDNSQILTE
+561 VPFVPIIDNSQILTD

-610 KISAAE
+610 KISATE

-640 VNDGTMIGKTIIFAY
+640 VNDGTIIGKTIIFAY
-655 NHKHAVFIAERFAA
+655 NHNHAVFIAERFAA

-747 PDLFGPG
+747 PDLYGPG
-754 QHKKDFLIFDYY
+754 QDKKDFLIFDYY
-766 RNFEYFSVNGDGAK
+766 RNFEYFSVNADGAI
-780 PTKSISVVATIFN
+780 PTKSTSVVATIFN

-817 DELKETL
+817 DKIGEIL
-824 HKQIKEL
+824 HNQIKDL

-839 RQLKLVESLSQPDA
+839 RQMKLVESLSQPEA
-853 MTALSLGDIMAMKEN
+853 MIALSLGDTMAMKEN

-894 ALVDETVNAGATET
+894 VLVDETVSAGASET
-908 QITSIARYLKEKKA
+908 QITTIARYLKEKKA

-934 KEVLTSQFWNSLS
+934 KAVLTSQFWNSLS
-947 LGSLERV
+947 LGSLEKVRV
-954 RLELRDLLQ
+954 ELRDLLQ

-972 TFTVNIEDTFQK
+972 TFTVNIEDTFKK
-984 DNTGISVTPPRT
+984 DNSGISVTPPRT

-1013 VLQKIYR
+1013 VLQKIYH
-1020 LEHLSEMDIKRLEEI
+1020 LEHLSEVDIKRLEEI
-1035 FWHELGT
+1035 FWKELGT

-1048 TTQKNP
+1048 TTQRNP

-1079 KLIKGAEM
+1079 ELIHGAEL

-1104 NGDIRTKL
+1104 NGDFRTKL

-1126 QGYNPLI
+1126 QGYNSLI

-1138 ISEVIAA
+1138 ISDVIAA

>member
-1 MKNFDILKDVKGLRS
+1 MKNFDILKDVKGLGT
-16 VYQHSATAEEFQA
+16 VYRHCATAEEFQA

-42 LETMVKTIY
+42 LETMVKIIY
-51 RLKDWATKDRVTLLE
+51 RLKDWTTKERPTLLE
-66 LTTDDRFRAFV
+66 LTTDERFRAFV

-99 GGDAGH
+99 GGDAGY

-120 FVGSFALAWG
+120 FVGSFALAWE
-130 LIPELPPFDKS
+130 LIPELPPFDKT
-141 LLEQN
+141 LLDQKETTH
-146 EKPRRP
+146 RP
-152 RITVQPEK
+152 VITPKPEK
-160 VEAVTSAEAE
+160 VDAITTEDAD
-170 TAAAEVAEATTAQPE
+170 TAAAAVAETTTAQPD

-208 LLREAGWKVSEK
+208 LLREAGWKVTETE
-220 KGEIIAGQAC
+220 GEIKGGEAG
-230 IEIEVGSRFS
+230 IEIEVHGMP
-240 DAIAHENSEPYSH
+240 SES
-253 LDMAAE
+253 
-259 PYTAYSMPNNTGIG
+259 GVG

-278 LFDDDGT
+278 LWDDDGT
-285 PLAVIEAKRSSVDPA
+285 PLAVIEAKRTSVDPA

-324 YYSNGFETNIID
+324 YYTNGFQTNIID

-360 RSRNAISDLSID
+360 RSRNAITDLTID
-372 DRITNRPYQK
+372 ERITNRPYQK
-382 RVIQSVANHF
+382 RVLQAVANHY

-436 ELVDQAKLNYQKLL
+436 ELVDQAKLNFTKLL
-450 PSQTVSSLRDSDGD
+450 PSQTVSSLREADCD

-473 YQTMISHLDREDKT
+473 YQTMISHLDRDDKT
-487 FSIGRFDLVIID
+487 FSIGRFDLIIID

-555 IDDRWL
+555 IDERWL
-561 VPFVPIIDNSQILTE
+561 VPFVPIIDNSQILTD

-610 KISAAE
+610 KISATE

-629 VLTQLMENGYR
+629 VLTQLIENGYR

-655 NHKHAVFIAERFAA
+655 NHNHAVFIAERFAA

-716 DVPEIV
+716 DVAEIV

-747 PDLFGPG
+747 PNLYGHG
-754 QHKKDFLIFDYY
+754 QDKKDFLIFDYY
-766 RNFEYFSVNGDGAK
+766 RNFEYFSVNADGAI
-780 PTKSISVVATIFN
+780 PTKSTSVVATIFN

-817 DELKETL
+817 DKIGEIL
-824 HKQIKEL
+824 HNQITDL

-839 RQLKLVESLSQPDA
+839 QQMKLVESLSQPEA
-853 MTALSLGDIMAMKEN
+853 MIALSLGDTMAMKEN

-883 KFDALCLKRQL
+883 KFDALCLKRLL
-894 ALVDETVNAGATET
+894 ALVDETVSAGASET
-908 QITSIARYLKEKKA
+908 QITTIARYLKEKKA

-934 KEVLTSQFWNSLS
+934 KAVLTSQFWNSLS
-947 LGSLERV
+947 LGSLEKVRV
-954 RLELRDLLQ
+954 ELRDLLQ

-972 TFTVNIEDTFQK
+972 TFTVNIEDTFKK
-984 DNTGISVTPPRT
+984 DNSGISVTPPRT

-1013 VLQKIYR
+1013 VLQKIYH
-1020 LEHLSEMDIKRLEEI
+1020 LEHLSEVDIKRLEEI
-1035 FWHELGT
+1035 FWKELGT

-1048 TTQKNP
+1048 TTQRNP

-1079 KLIKGAEM
+1079 ELIHGAEL

-1104 NGDIRTKL
+1104 NGDFRTKL

-1126 QGYNPLI
+1126 QGYNSLI

-1138 ISEVIAA
+1138 ISDVIAA

>member
-1 MKNFDILKDVKGLRS
+1 MKNFDIIKDVRGLGS
-16 VYQHSATAEEFQA
+16 VYRHCATAEDFQV

-42 LETMVKTIY
+42 LETMVKIIY
-51 RLKDWATKDRVTLLE
+51 RLKDWETSERTSLFG
-66 LTTDDRFRAFV
+66 LTTDERFLAFV
-77 DSPEMMKRIHYIR
+77 DSEEMMKRIHYIR

-99 GGDAGH
+99 GGDAGY
-105 VGRRESFFAVLNLYY
+105 VSRRESFFSVLNLYY
-120 FVGSFALAWG
+120 FVGSFALAWE
-130 LIPELPPFDKS
+130 LIPELPPFDKTI
-141 LLEQN
+141 LNQYDA
-146 EKPRRP
+146 PRRP
-152 RITVQPEK
+152 IVTPKPDK
-160 VEAVTSAEAE
+160 VEALTSEEARS
-170 TAAAEVAEATTAQPE
+170 AAEVVADSTTAQPE
-185 TVEAQPIVNDL
+185 TVDAQPIVNDL

-208 LLREAGWKVSEK
+208 LLREAGWKISENE
-220 KGEIIAGQAC
+220 GEVIPGQAC
-230 IEIEVGSRFS
+230 IEIMVGASLPRSFSRSECRS
-240 DAIAHENSEPYSH
+240 D
-253 LDMAAE
+253 LAAAPPE
-259 PYTAYSMPNNTGIG
+259 AEFMPNSSGFG

-278 LFDDDGT
+278 LFDDNGL
-285 PLAVIEAKRSSVDPA
+285 PLAVIEAKRTSVDPA

-310 ECLKNKYACELPVI
+310 ECLKSRYACPMPVI
-324 YYSNGFETNIID
+324 YYTNGFQTNVID

-345 MGFHTR
+345 MGFHTK

-360 RSRNAISDLSID
+360 RKRNSITDLTND

-382 RVIQSVANHF
+382 RVIQSVADHYNE
-392 NDMHRRALLVMAT
+392 MYRRALLVMAT

-426 KNVLFLADRI
+426 KNALFLADRI
-436 ELVDQAKLNYQKLL
+436 ELVDQAKLNFQKLL
-450 PSQTVSSLRDSDGD
+450 PSQTVSSLRDSGCD
-464 KSARILFST
+464 KTARILFST

-487 FSIGRFDLVIID
+487 FSIGRFDLIIID

-555 IDDRWL
+555 IDEGWL
-561 VPFVPIIDNSQILTE
+561 VPYVAVIDNSQILTE
-576 GIDPDKLTPEERE
+576 GIDPEKLSPDERE

-616 IFKYIFNQ
+616 IFKYIFNR
-624 NTVDY
+624 NTVDH

-655 NHKHAVFIAERFAA
+655 NHKHAMFIAERFAA

-682 DNYEKYS
+682 DNYENYS
-689 SDLIVRFKNPESLP
+689 SDLIVRFKDPERLP

-716 DVPEIV
+716 DVPEIL
-722 NLVFFKPVHSK
+722 NLVFFKPVRSK

-747 PDLFGPG
+747 SDLFGPG
-754 QHKKDFLIFDYY
+754 KDKKDFLIFDYY
-766 RNFEYFSVNGDGAK
+766 RNFEYFSVNASGAA
-780 PTKSISVVATIFN
+780 PTKSISVVSTIFN
-793 LRTDL
+793 LRTDI

-804 ASYQSDPDAKSLH
+804 ASYQSDLEIKSLH
-817 DELKETL
+817 DKIGAILG
-824 HKQIKEL
+824 KQIKDL

-839 RQLKLVESLSQPDA
+839 RQLKLVESLSQPEA
-853 MTALSLGDIMAMKEN
+853 MVALSLGDTMAMKEN

-894 ALVDETVNAGATET
+894 ALVDETVGAGATET
-908 QITSIARYLKEKKA
+908 QITDIARCLKEKKA
-922 SIPQVMAKMDTI
+922 SIPQVRAKMDTI

-954 RLELRDLLQ
+954 RRELRDLLQ

-972 TFTVNIEDTFQK
+972 TFIINIEDTFTRDK
-984 DNTGISVTPPRT
+984 SGISVAPPRT

-1008 LPNDP
+1008 LSDDP
-1013 VLQKIYR
+1013 ALQKIYR
-1020 LEHLSEMDIKRLEEI
+1020 LEHLTEDDIVRLEEI
-1035 FWHELGT
+1035 FWRELGT

-1069 EQETAFEKYR
+1069 EQEAAFEKYR
-1079 KLIKGAEM
+1079 ELIHGGNL

-1095 RNLIRYVSE
+1095 RNLIRYVCK
-1104 NGDIRTKL
+1104 NGDLSTKL
-1112 LQSPPFNSFTTVFK
+1112 LQSSPFNSFTSIFK
-1126 QGYNPLI
+1126 QRYNSLI

-1138 ISEVIAA
+1138 ISAVIAA

>member
-1 MKNFDILKDVKGLRS
+1 MKNFDILKDVKALGS
-16 VYQHSATAEEFQA
+16 VYRHCATAEEFQV
-29 SNPMISAHSARLA
+29 SNPMISAHCARLA

-51 RLKDWATKDRVTLLE
+51 RLKEWETKERPTLHD
-66 LTTDDRFRAFV
+66 LTTDERFRAFV
-77 DSPEMMKRIHYIR
+77 DSAEMMKRIHYIR

-99 GGDAGH
+99 GGDAGY

-130 LIPELPPFDKS
+130 LIPNLPDFDKS

-152 RITVQPEK
+152 RIIIRPEK
-160 VEAVTSAEAE
+160 EEVVTSAEAK
-170 TAAAEVAEATTAQPE
+170 TAAEVVAETTTIQPAT
-185 TVEAQPIVNDL
+185 VDAQPIVNDL

-208 LLREAGWKVSEK
+208 LLREAGWEVSGN
-220 KGEIIAGQAC
+220 KGEIIAGKAC
-230 IEIEVGSRFS
+230 VEIEVGNHF
-240 DAIAHENSEPYSH
+240 AGTIVHEESPTYHHANI
-253 LDMAAE
+253 AAE
-259 PYTAYSMPNNTGIG
+259 PQAAYMPNNTGVG

-278 LFDDDGT
+278 LFDNDGT
-285 PLAVIEAKRSSVDPA
+285 PLAVVEAKRASVDPA

-310 ECLKNKYACELPVI
+310 NCLKNRYACPTPVI
-324 YYSNGFETNIID
+324 YYSNGFETIIID
-336 GQGYPSRPL
+336 GQGYPPRRV
-345 MGFHTR
+345 MGFHSR
-351 DELRRMIAQ
+351 DELRRIIAQ
-360 RSRNAISDLSID
+360 RGRNAITDLSID
-372 DRITNRPYQK
+372 DRITNRKYQK
-382 RVIQSVANHF
+382 RVIQSVANHY
-392 NDMHRRALLVMAT
+392 NLMRRRALLVMAT

-414 SMVELLVRNGWV
+414 SLVDLMIRNGWV

-436 ELVDQAKLNYQKLL
+436 ELVDQAKKDYAKWL
-450 PSQTVSSLRDSDGD
+450 PAQTVSSLRDSDND

-473 YQTMISHLDREDKT
+473 YQTMISHLDRDDKT
-487 FSIGRFDLVIID
+487 FTIGRFDLIIID
-499 EAHRSVFGKYGA
+499 EAHRSVFGKYGT
-511 IFDYFDGLLLGL
+511 IFEYFDGLLLGL

-555 IDDRWL
+555 IDEKWL
-561 VPFVPIIDNSQILTE
+561 VPNVPIIDNSKILSE
-576 GIDPDKLTPEERE
+576 GIDPDKLSPEERE
-589 QLKEIFEYEKVIQ
+589 QLQEIFEYEKVMR
-602 SIEGDYSR
+602 SIEGEYSR
-610 KISAAE
+610 KISASE

-624 NTVDY
+624 NTVDH
-629 VLTQLMENGYR
+629 VVTQLMEKGYR

-682 DNYEKYS
+682 DNYEKYA
-689 SDLIVRFKNPESLP
+689 SDLLVRFKDPTKLP

-722 NLVFFKPVHSK
+722 NLVFFKPVRSK

-747 PDLFGPG
+747 ENLYGPG
-754 QHKKDFLIFDYY
+754 KDKTDFIIFDYY
-766 RNFEYFSVNGDGAK
+766 RNFEYFHINSEGSK
-780 PTKSISVVATIFN
+780 PTKSVSVVQTLFN

-798 KYILQD
+798 KYTLQD
-804 ASYQSDPDAKSLH
+804 AAYQADPEAKALH
-817 DELKETL
+817 DKLAEIL
-824 HKQIKEL
+824 HKQISEL
-831 NRSRLDVR
+831 NRSRVDVR
-839 RQLKLVESLSQPDA
+839 LQLRHVESLSQPDA
-853 MTALSLGDIMAMKEN
+853 MVALSLGDTMAMKEN

-873 KNTLA
+873 QNTLA
-878 DASAL
+878 DVSAL

-894 ALVDETVNAGATET
+894 ALVDETVNAKATET
-908 QITSIARYLKEKKA
+908 QITTIARFLKEKKA
-922 SIPQVMAKMDTI
+922 SIPQVMAKMPVI
-934 KEVLTSQFWNSLS
+934 MEVLTSNFWNSLS
-947 LGSLERV
+947 IGSLERV
-954 RLELRDLLQ
+954 RNELRDLLQ
-963 YIDGGKSDK
+963 YIDGNSNSK
-972 TFTVNIEDTFQK
+972 TFTVNIADTFTK
-984 DNTGISVTPPRT
+984 DNSGIVVTPPRT

-1013 VLQKIYR
+1013 ALQKIYR
-1020 LEHLSEMDIKRLEEI
+1020 LERLTEDDINRLEEI

-1048 TTQKNP
+1048 TTQSNP
-1054 YRENVAAFIRSIIGI
+1054 YSDNVAAFIRSIIGI

-1079 KLIKGAEM
+1079 DLINGAEL

-1112 LQSPPFNSFTTVFK
+1112 LQSAPFNSFTTIFK
-1126 QGYNPLI
+1126 QGYNSLI

-1138 ISEVIAA
+1138 LSEVIAA

>member
-1 MKNFDILKDVKGLRS
+1 MKNFDILKDVKGLGT
-16 VYQHSATAEEFQA
+16 VYRHCATAEEFQA

-42 LETMVKTIY
+42 LETMVKIIY
-51 RLKDWATKDRVTLLE
+51 RLKDWTTKERPTLLE
-66 LTTDDRFRAFV
+66 LTTDERFRAFV

-99 GGDAGH
+99 GGDAGY

-120 FVGSFALAWG
+120 FVGSFALAWE
-130 LIPELPPFDKS
+130 LIPELPPFDKT
-141 LLEQN
+141 LLDQKETTH
-146 EKPRRP
+146 RP
-152 RITVQPEK
+152 VITPKPEK
-160 VEAVTSAEAE
+160 VDAITTEDAD
-170 TAAAEVAEATTAQPE
+170 TAAAAVAETTTAQPD

-208 LLREAGWKVSEK
+208 LLREAGWKVTETE
-220 KGEIIAGQAC
+220 GEIKGGEAG
-230 IEIEVGSRFS
+230 IEIEVHGMP
-240 DAIAHENSEPYSH
+240 SES
-253 LDMAAE
+253 
-259 PYTAYSMPNNTGIG
+259 GVG

-278 LFDDDGT
+278 LWDDDGT
-285 PLAVIEAKRSSVDPA
+285 PLAVIEAKRTSVDPA

-324 YYSNGFETNIID
+324 YYTNGFQTNIID

-360 RSRNAISDLSID
+360 RSRNAITDLTID
-372 DRITNRPYQK
+372 ERITNRPYQK
-382 RVIQSVANHF
+382 RVLQAVANHY

-436 ELVDQAKLNYQKLL
+436 ELVDQAKLNFTKLL
-450 PSQTVSSLRDSDGD
+450 PSQTVSSLREADCD

-473 YQTMISHLDREDKT
+473 YQTMISHLDRDDKT
-487 FSIGRFDLVIID
+487 FSIGRFDLIIID

-555 IDDRWL
+555 IDERWL
-561 VPFVPIIDNSQILTE
+561 VPFVPIIDNSQILTD

-610 KISAAE
+610 KISATE

-629 VLTQLMENGYR
+629 VLTQLIENGYR

-655 NHKHAVFIAERFAA
+655 NHNHAVFIAERFAA

-716 DVPEIV
+716 DVAEIV

-733 IKFWQMIGRGTRLC
+733 IKFWQMIGQGTRLC
-747 PDLFGPG
+747 PNLYGHG
-754 QHKKDFLIFDYY
+754 QDKKDFLIFDYY
-766 RNFEYFSVNGDGAK
+766 RNFEYFSVNADGAI
-780 PTKSISVVATIFN
+780 PTKSTSVVATIFN

-817 DELKETL
+817 DKIGEIL
-824 HKQIKEL
+824 HNQIKDL

-839 RQLKLVESLSQPDA
+839 QQMKLVESLSQPEA
-853 MTALSLGDIMAMKEN
+853 MIALSLGDTMAMKEN

-894 ALVDETVNAGATET
+894 ALVDETVSAGASET
-908 QITSIARYLKEKKA
+908 QITTIARYLKEKKA

-934 KEVLTSQFWNSLS
+934 KAVLTSQFWNSLS
-947 LGSLERV
+947 LGSLEKVRV
-954 RLELRDLLQ
+954 ELRDLLQ

-972 TFTVNIEDTFQK
+972 TFTVNIEDTFKK
-984 DNTGISVTPPRT
+984 DNSGISVTPPRT

-1013 VLQKIYR
+1013 VLQKIYH
-1020 LEHLSEMDIKRLEEI
+1020 LEHLSEVDIKRLEEI
-1035 FWHELGT
+1035 FWKELGT

-1048 TTQKNP
+1048 TTQRNP

-1079 KLIKGAEM
+1079 ELIHGAEL

-1104 NGDIRTKL
+1104 NGDFRTKL

-1126 QGYNPLI
+1126 QGYNSLI

-1138 ISEVIAA
+1138 ISDVIAA

>member
-1 MKNFDILKDVKGLRS
+1 MKNFDILKDVKGLGT
-16 VYQHSATAEEFQA
+16 VYQHCATAEEFQT

-42 LETMVKTIY
+42 LETMVKIIY
-51 RLKDWATKDRVTLLE
+51 RLKDWTTKERPTLLE
-66 LTTDDRFRAFV
+66 LTTDERFRAFV

-99 GGDAGH
+99 GGDAGY

-120 FVGSFALAWG
+120 FVGSFALAWE
-130 LIPELPPFDKS
+130 LIPELPPFDKT
-141 LLEQN
+141 LLDQKETTH
-146 EKPRRP
+146 RP
-152 RITVQPEK
+152 VITPKPEK
-160 VEAVTSAEAE
+160 IDAITTAEAD
-170 TAAAEVAEATTAQPE
+170 TAAAAVAETTTAQPD

-208 LLREAGWKVSEK
+208 LLREAGWKVTETE
-220 KGEIIAGQAC
+220 GEIKGGQAG
-230 IEIEVGSRFS
+230 IEIEVHGMP
-240 DAIAHENSEPYSH
+240 SES
-253 LDMAAE
+253 
-259 PYTAYSMPNNTGIG
+259 GVG

-278 LFDDDGT
+278 LWDDDGT
-285 PLAVIEAKRSSVDPA
+285 PLAVIEAKRTSVDPA

-324 YYSNGFETNIID
+324 YYTNGFQTNIID

-351 DELRRMIAQ
+351 EELRRMIAQ
-360 RSRNAISDLSID
+360 RSRNAITDLTID
-372 DRITNRPYQK
+372 ERITNRPYQK
-382 RVIQSVANHF
+382 RVIQAVANHY

-436 ELVDQAKLNYQKLL
+436 ELVDQAKLNFTKLL
-450 PSQTVSSLRDSDGD
+450 PSQTVSSLREADCD

-555 IDDRWL
+555 IDERWL
-561 VPFVPIIDNSQILTE
+561 VPFVPIIDNSQILTD

-610 KISAAE
+610 KISATE

-640 VNDGTMIGKTIIFAY
+640 VNDGTIIGKTIIFAY
-655 NHKHAVFIAERFAA
+655 NHNHAVFIAERFAA

-747 PDLFGPG
+747 PDLYGPG
-754 QHKKDFLIFDYY
+754 QDKKDFLIFDYY
-766 RNFEYFSVNGDGAK
+766 RNFEYFSVNADGAI
-780 PTKSISVVATIFN
+780 PTKSTSVVATIFN

-817 DELKETL
+817 DKIGEIL
-824 HKQIKEL
+824 HNQIKDL

-839 RQLKLVESLSQPDA
+839 RQLKLIESLSQSEA
-853 MTALSLGDIMAMKEN
+853 MIALSLGDAMAMKEN

-894 ALVDETVNAGATET
+894 ALVDDTVSAGASET
-908 QITSIARYLKEKKA
+908 QITTIARYLKEKKA

-947 LGSLERV
+947 LDSLERV

-972 TFTVNIEDTFQK
+972 TFTINIEDTFKK
-984 DNTGISVTPPRT
+984 DNSGISVTPPRT

-1013 VLQKIYR
+1013 VLQKIYH
-1020 LEHLSEMDIKRLEEI
+1020 LERLSEDDIKRLEEI
-1035 FWHELGT
+1035 FWKELGT

-1048 TTQKNP
+1048 TTQSNP

-1079 KLIKGAEM
+1079 ELIHGAEL

-1104 NGDIRTKL
+1104 NGDFRTKL

-1126 QGYNPLI
+1126 QGYNSLI

-1138 ISEVIAA
+1138 ISDVIAA

>member
-1 MKNFDILKDVKGLRS
+1 MKNFDILKDVKGLGT
-16 VYQHSATAEEFQA
+16 VYRHCATAEEFQA

-42 LETMVKTIY
+42 LETMVKIIY
-51 RLKDWATKDRVTLLE
+51 RLKDWTTKERPTLLE
-66 LTTDDRFRAFV
+66 LTTDERFRAFV

-99 GGDAGH
+99 GGDAGY

-120 FVGSFALAWG
+120 FVGSFALAWE
-130 LIPELPPFDKS
+130 LIPELPPFDKT
-141 LLEQN
+141 LLDQKETTH
-146 EKPRRP
+146 RP
-152 RITVQPEK
+152 VITPKPEK
-160 VEAVTSAEAE
+160 VDAITTEDAD
-170 TAAAEVAEATTAQPE
+170 TAAAAVAETTTAQPD

-208 LLREAGWKVSEK
+208 LLREAGWKVTETE
-220 KGEIIAGQAC
+220 GEIKGGEAG
-230 IEIEVGSRFS
+230 IEIEVHGMP
-240 DAIAHENSEPYSH
+240 SES
-253 LDMAAE
+253 
-259 PYTAYSMPNNTGIG
+259 GVG
-273 YADYV
+273 YANYV
-278 LFDDDGT
+278 LWDDDGT
-285 PLAVIEAKRSSVDPA
+285 PLAVIEAKRTSVDPA

-324 YYSNGFETNIID
+324 YYTNGFQTNIID

-360 RSRNAISDLSID
+360 RSRNAITDLTID
-372 DRITNRPYQK
+372 ERITNRPYQK
-382 RVIQSVANHF
+382 RVLQAVANHY

-436 ELVDQAKLNYQKLL
+436 ELVDQAKLNFTKLL
-450 PSQTVSSLRDSDGD
+450 PSQTVSSLREADCD

-473 YQTMISHLDREDKT
+473 YQTMISHLDRDDKT
-487 FSIGRFDLVIID
+487 FSIGRFDLIIID

-555 IDDRWL
+555 IDERWL
-561 VPFVPIIDNSQILTE
+561 VPFVPIIDNSQILTD

-610 KISAAE
+610 KISATE

-655 NHKHAVFIAERFAA
+655 NHNHAVFIAERFAA

-716 DVPEIV
+716 DVAEIV

-747 PDLFGPG
+747 PNLYGHG
-754 QHKKDFLIFDYY
+754 QDKKDFLIFDYY
-766 RNFEYFSVNGDGAK
+766 RNFEYFSVNADGAI
-780 PTKSISVVATIFN
+780 PTKSTSVVATIFN

-817 DELKETL
+817 DKIGEIL
-824 HKQIKEL
+824 HNQIKDL

-839 RQLKLVESLSQPDA
+839 QQMKLVESLSQPEA
-853 MTALSLGDIMAMKEN
+853 MIALSLGDTMAMKEN

-894 ALVDETVNAGATET
+894 ALVDETVSAGASET
-908 QITSIARYLKEKKA
+908 QITTIARYLKEKKA

-934 KEVLTSQFWNSLS
+934 KAVLTSQFWNSLS
-947 LGSLERV
+947 LGSLEKVRV
-954 RLELRDLLQ
+954 ELRDLLQ

-972 TFTVNIEDTFQK
+972 TFTVNIEDTFKK
-984 DNTGISVTPPRT
+984 DNSGISVTPPRT

-1013 VLQKIYR
+1013 VLQKIYH
-1020 LEHLSEMDIKRLEEI
+1020 LEHLSEVDIKRLEEI
-1035 FWHELGT
+1035 FWKELGT

-1048 TTQKNP
+1048 TTQRNP

-1079 KLIKGAEM
+1079 ELIHGAEL

-1104 NGDIRTKL
+1104 NGDFRTKL

-1126 QGYNPLI
+1126 QGYNSLI

-1138 ISEVIAA
+1138 ISDVIAA